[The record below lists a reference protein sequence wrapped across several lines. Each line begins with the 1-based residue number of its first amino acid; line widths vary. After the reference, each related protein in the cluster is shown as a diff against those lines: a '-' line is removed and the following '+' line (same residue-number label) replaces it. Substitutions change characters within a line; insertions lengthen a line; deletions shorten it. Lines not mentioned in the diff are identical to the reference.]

1 MNRTVLLLLLICS
14 GLIFVSCKKN
24 DIPNRD
30 DQYTTIE
37 IMVENKNGEKLE
49 GVYVKMFDEET
60 YTLFKENHLT
70 KAIAESLT
78 DKNGIAIFTLE
89 NSKWYNG
96 KTSIELMFTVVEHT
110 DNRNYKFSSKGGT
123 VSKNSK
129 VKFTIIFLDE
139 EISPSSSLVIEN
151 NILKSVTDKNL
162 TSIVLPSNVKEI
174 ANNVFKESNITEI
187 ILNEGLET
195 IGDACFLNSKIKEIN
210 FPSSLKHIGKAAF
223 QDCNMLEKVDLS
235 QTEIQIICESA
246 FIDSGLK
253 EIILPSN
260 LKEIASQAFYGTG
273 NLQNISISQSTT
285 VIGNKAFCKSGLTS
299 ITLHNGLKTIGY
311 MAFANCTGLKKISKT
326 SESTNTEG
334 RILIGA
340 FQDCTSLTEATLPDN
355 ITIMEGYTFIGC
367 EQLGKIILSKNL
379 KSIGDLGL
387 RTNYDVN
394 TIVFNSLE
402 IPELS
407 NIPES
412 SIPNVLPFVDN
423 INEILVPSQSVDE
436 YKNRLASYA
445 NKIKG
450 I

>member
-14 GLIFVSCKKN
+14 GLVFVSCKKN

-70 KAIAESLT
+70 KAIAESMT

-110 DNRNYKFSSKGGT
+110 DNSNYKFSSKGGT

-129 VKFTIIFLDE
+129 VKFTIIYPDE
-139 EISPSSSLVIEN
+139 EISPNSSLVIEN
-151 NILKSVTDKNL
+151 DILKSVTDKNL

-187 ILNEGLET
+187 VLNEGLET
-195 IGDACFLNSKIKEIN
+195 IGDACFLDSKIKEIN

-311 MAFANCTGLKKISKT
+311 MAFANCTGLTKISKT

-367 EQLGKIILSKNL
+367 ELLGKIILPKNL

-436 YKNRLASYA
+436 YKSRLASYA